1 MTTIKGGLISES
13 LLLWLKLPQKG
24 ANNYVSWVLS
34 TKREDAQDSD
44 LTPFWGDLSQSEK
57 LSEIKLPLFADIYS
71 FTKRDLDKIE
81 FCVAVLAEER

>member
-1 MTTIKGGLISES
+1 M
-13 LLLWLKLPQKG
+13 
-24 ANNYVSWVLS
+24 
-34 TKREDAQDSD
+34 
-44 LTPFWGDLSQSEK
+44 TPFWGDLSQSEK

>member
-1 MTTIKGGLISES
+1 MNLNRAKNG
-13 LLLWLKLPQKG
+13 QKG
-24 ANNYVSWVLS
+24 WYNSHLRVKFISDQSLSWVLPA
-34 TKREDAQDSD
+34 KREDAQDSD

-57 LSEIKLPLFADIYS
+57 LSDIKLPLFADIYS